1 MDILERV
8 REIGQDVPP
17 LTDAKLDEARQ
28 KLLHETARKQR
39 IGMRN
44 PVRRRVVGGSA
55 VVAGLAAA
63 VLVAGI
69 VLTPSHPE
77 PAAAAVLR
85 QTADVTISAVDT
97 TLTNGQYLQITDTST
112 NSGDTD
118 PKAGDGIGTAPG
130 RFSLVL
136 YVPADRTKD
145 WFLQLGP
152 DSGGRPEKVGRLPG
166 GEDGVLTPQ
175 ERANGKFTNS
185 IDTWRPFYAEM
196 SRDPQ
201 ALLNWFRARG
211 EKSQGDDWVMSMFS
225 QPLMTALMPP
235 DLRAATFRAL
245 ALIPGINVVSSD
257 GSLVT
262 LQRADTTHARV
273 KTIVVDT
280 ATGFIRSYTA
290 ESRDVPG
297 KPVTDIQ
304 SISMSVVDQAPTPT
318 S

>member
-55 VVAGLAAA
+55 MVAGLAAA

-69 VLTPSHPE
+69 VLTPSHPA

-112 NSGDTD
+112 YSDAAD
-118 PKAGDGIGTAPG
+118 PKAGDGTGTAPG

-152 DSGGRPEKVGRLPG
+152 DSRGPEKVERLLG
-166 GEDGVLTPQ
+166 GEAGVLTPQ
-175 ERANGKFTNS
+175 ERERGRFTTA
-185 IDTWRPFYAEM
+185 IDTWRPYYAEM

-225 QPLMTALMPP
+225 EPLTTALMPP
-235 DLRAATFRAL
+235 DLRAAAFRAL
-245 ALIPGINVVSSD
+245 ALIPGIEVVARD

-304 SISMSVVDQAPTPT
+304 SISMSVVDHAPTPT

>member
-8 REIGQDVPP
+8 REIGQDVRP
-17 LTDAKLDEARQ
+17 LTDAKFDEVRQ

-44 PVRRRVVGGSA
+44 PVRRRLVGGSV
-55 VVAGLAAA
+55 VVAGLATA

-85 QTADVTISAVDT
+85 QTADVTINAVDT

-112 NSGDTD
+112 YSGDAD
-118 PKAGDGIGTAPG
+118 PKAGNGTGTAPG
-130 RFSLVL
+130 RSSLVL
-136 YVPADRTKD
+136 YIPADRTKD

-152 DSGGRPEKVGRLPG
+152 DSRGPEKVERLLG
-166 GEDGVLTPQ
+166 GEAGVLTPQ
-175 ERANGKFTNS
+175 ERDRGMFTTA
-185 IDTWRPFYAEM
+185 IDIWRPYYAEM
-196 SRDPQ
+196 PRDPQ

-225 QPLMTALMPP
+225 DPLTTALMPP

-245 ALIPGINVVSSD
+245 ALIPGIEVVTRD

-290 ESRDVPG
+290 ESQDLPG
-297 KPVTDIQ
+297 KPVTDAQ
-304 SISMSVVDQAPTPT
+304 SISMSVVGQAPTPT

>member
-1 MDILERV
+1 
-8 REIGQDVPP
+8 
-17 LTDAKLDEARQ
+17 
-28 KLLHETARKQR
+28 
-39 IGMRN
+39 
-44 PVRRRVVGGSA
+44 
-55 VVAGLAAA
+55 
-63 VLVAGI
+63 
-69 VLTPSHPE
+69 
-77 PAAAAVLR
+77 
-85 QTADVTISAVDT
+85 VTISAVDT

-152 DSGGRPEKVGRLPG
+152 DSRGPEKVERLLG
-166 GEDGVLTPQ
+166 GEARVLTPQ
-175 ERANGKFTNS
+175 ERDRGMFTTA
-185 IDTWRPFYAEM
+185 IDTWRPYYAEM

-225 QPLMTALMPP
+225 QPLTTALMPP

-245 ALIPGINVVSSD
+245 ALIPGIEVVARD

>member
-8 REIGQDVPP
+8 REIGQDVRP

-55 VVAGLAAA
+55 VVAGLAVA
-63 VLVAGI
+63 VLVVGI
-69 VLTPSHPE
+69 VLTPSQPA

-97 TLTNGQYLQITDTST
+97 RLTNGQYLQITDTST
-112 NSGDTD
+112 YSGAAD
-118 PKAGDGIGTAPG
+118 PKAGGGAGTAPG

-152 DSGGRPEKVGRLPG
+152 DSRGPEKVGRLLG
-166 GEDGVLTPQ
+166 GEAGVLTPQ
-175 ERANGKFTNS
+175 GRERGKFTTA
-185 IDTWRPFYAEM
+185 IDTWRPYYDEM

-225 QPLMTALMPP
+225 QPLTTALMPP

-245 ALIPGINVVSSD
+245 ALIPGIEVVARD

-262 LQRADTTHARV
+262 LQRADTTHVRV

-290 ESRDVPG
+290 ESRDLPG

-318 S
+318 L